1 MTNWTRMRAIGATA
15 LLVAFLATCTS
26 AEAEAADETK
36 PKKPNKK
43 KKEKVAPTPAPVK
56 IASSTKS
63 PTTPGLL
70 APGAKLDAS
79 QLAAHIDDVL
89 NKRLAKE
96 KVPASPRT
104 TDEEFLRRV
113 YLDITGQIPT
123 SDQAIAFLD
132 SKDENKRSK
141 LVDDLLASKQFGE
154 RMADIWQSLLVE
166 RNSDNRRLAQY
177 MPNLRKW
184 LTEQFNANKPWDKM
198 VHEILTASG
207 DVNENGAAVFFLAN
221 PSADKMTDTT
231 TRMFLGV
238 QLQCA
243 QCHNH
248 PFTDYKQD
256 EYWGMAAFFMKT
268 RAQGNVKAAAK
279 ENKGIVISESAA
291 AKGKKAGLPESAKIL
306 PPKFLQDASPK
317 IANDAPYRPV
327 LANWVTN
334 KTNPFFAR
342 AMANRL
348 WGQYFGRGIVNP
360 VDDMHDANPATH
372 PELLSDL
379 ASQFAAHDFDIKY
392 LVRAIVLSEAY
403 QRTSRPVNNGDIE
416 PEMYARMAVKPL
428 SPEQL
433 FDSMTKVIGTPAK
446 GGEKVKNKATA
457 PKGGQASARD
467 QFVAFFGIEDGADPT
482 EYAAGIPQVLRLM
495 NSPQF
500 NTTASVARITAGSK
514 TPAES
519 IEKLYLTVLSRRPSK
534 EETERIT
541 RYLKESKDPPR
552 ETLSGVLWALL
563 NSSEFALNR

>member
-1 MTNWTRMRAIGATA
+1 
-15 LLVAFLATCTS
+15 
-26 AEAEAADETK
+26 
-36 PKKPNKK
+36 
-43 KKEKVAPTPAPVK
+43 
-56 IASSTKS
+56 
-63 PTTPGLL
+63 
-70 APGAKLDAS
+70 
-79 QLAAHIDDVL
+79 
-89 NKRLAKE
+89 
-96 KVPASPRT
+96 
-104 TDEEFLRRV
+104 
-113 YLDITGQIPT
+113 
-123 SDQAIAFLD
+123 
-132 SKDENKRSK
+132 
-141 LVDDLLASKQFGE
+141 
-154 RMADIWQSLLVE
+154 
-166 RNSDNRRLAQY
+166 
-177 MPNLRKW
+177 
-184 LTEQFNANKPWDKM
+184 
-198 VHEILTASG
+198 
-207 DVNENGAAVFFLAN
+207 
-221 PSADKMTDTT
+221 
-231 TRMFLGV
+231 V

-256 EYWGMAAFFMKT
+256 EYWGMAAFFLKT

-317 IANDAPYRPV
+317 IANDAPSRPV
-327 LANWVTN
+327 LATWMTS

-379 ASQFAAHDFDIKY
+379 AAQLVAHDFDIKY

-403 QRTSRPVNNGDIE
+403 QRTSRPVNNSDIE

-433 FDSMTKVIGTPAK
+433 FDGLTKVIGTPGKGGDKGKNKGAAK
-446 GGEKVKNKATA
+446 GQPNNPRE
-457 PKGGQASARD
+457 

-495 NSPQF
+495 NAPQF
-500 NTTASVARITAGSK
+500 NTTAAVARITAGAK
-514 TPAES
+514 APAES
-519 IEKLYLTVLSRRPSK
+519 IEKLYLTALSRRPSK

-541 RYLKESKDPPR
+541 KYLKESKDTPR
-552 ETLSGVLWALL
+552 EAMAGVLWALL